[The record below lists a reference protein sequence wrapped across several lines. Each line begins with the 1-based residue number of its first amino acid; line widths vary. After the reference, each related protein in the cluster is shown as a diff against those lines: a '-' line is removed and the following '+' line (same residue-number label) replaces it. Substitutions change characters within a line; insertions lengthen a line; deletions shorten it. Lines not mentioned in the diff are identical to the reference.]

1 VLAGYGIIAID
12 AFLGLTSALG
22 AE

>member
-1 VLAGYGIIAID
+1 VVYGIIAID
-12 AFLGLTSALG
+12 AFLGLTLVLR